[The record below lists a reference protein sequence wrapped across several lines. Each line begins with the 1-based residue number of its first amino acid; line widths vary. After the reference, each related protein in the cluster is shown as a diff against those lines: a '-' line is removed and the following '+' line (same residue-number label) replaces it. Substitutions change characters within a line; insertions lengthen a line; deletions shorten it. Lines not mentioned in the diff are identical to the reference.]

1 MNMLK
6 QINKLFYIL
15 NIFKLTCKIMFFGIG
30 TLCLKISQCKH
41 YEIIKE
47 FYETGY
53 AQLVLIVCY
62 KVVNFETKRLEVLFL
77 NSLA

>member
-6 QINKLFYIL
+6 QINKLFYIV

-53 AQLVLIVCY
+53 A
-62 KVVNFETKRLEVLFL
+62 
-77 NSLA
+77 